1 MAADGEPD
9 ISWAEEHSINRG
21 TRMIRQ
27 PLLKFHSV
35 HGENLQ
41 VLSAGRRARRK
52 DSFCKS
58 LAFSNRYVRTENTLQ
73 LMFRPVLI
81 DEIVC
86 VKLAEVSDT
95 WSGVLRFGV
104 TSVDPASFRDIEL
117 PKFACPDLTS
127 KSGFWAKALPDRY
140 CVQNFIL
147 HFMVDSEGQLHYGIN
162 GLSKGV
168 FLNRINVNVNLWAIF
183 DVYGNSK
190 SIEFVDTLSAL
201 PSEVHMISRNS
212 IIPPDPV
219 TDNRPNTS
227 GKFNR
232 KNLILLFTELR
243 FHRFCGLNAQVDE
256 RGLYASR
263 VGHEFS
269 QGYVFTN
276 RPIKMNE
283 KFTIIVVKHAS
294 EFMGGMAF
302 GLTSCDPAKIGSPS
316 VLPADSDS
324 LLERPEYWVC
334 IKNVAVNPVAG
345 DTACFW
351 VQETGEVMFSKN
363 EHSARPIMYVDTTVP
378 LWAFIDLYG
387 TTRKIRLAVERL
399 PASARSSEIARE
411 TASRQSTDLN
421 GLTREMAAIRVA
433 LPPLI
438 NNTNEDRNN
447 AALEVERN
455 IANESV
461 ERTHSTHSDIQT
473 ALQPPALP
481 ARPSYTAPNLLS
493 SLGERVAIPSVTTTP
508 VTRATTRSPAIS
520 TASYSS
526 DMLQT
531 NDYSNEA
538 RSISATRNI
547 SPLVDGLDRPAS
559 APRFASLNSRYNN
572 DLRLSCS
579 PSNLSSNLDSN
590 VRDTGL
596 GVSASN
602 TKVADGT
609 TATSSSFAKTIE
621 AVSSGEGTSSA
632 TESECV
638 VCMSERADSVLYRC
652 GHLCMCFTCAKN
664 TMDGSG
670 VCPLCRQII
679 IDVIRCYCS

>member
-1 MAADGEPD
+1 MGNGSSRSDLAADGEPD
-9 ISWAEEHSINRG
+9 ITWAAEHSINRG
-21 TRMIRQ
+21 TREKQQ
-27 PLLKFHSV
+27 PLLKFHTV

-58 LAFSNRYVRTENTLQ
+58 LAFSS
-73 LMFRPVLI
+73 RPVLI

-86 VKLAEVSDT
+86 VKLTEVSDT

-168 FLNRINVNVNLWAIF
+168 FLNRINVNVNLWGIF

-219 TDNRPNTS
+219 TDNRPNT
-227 GKFNR
+227 N
-232 KNLILLFTELR
+232 ELR

-378 LWAFIDLYG
+378 LWAFVDLYG
-387 TTRKIRLAVERL
+387 TTRKIRLAGPVERL

-411 TASRQSTDLN
+411 TAARQSTDLN
-421 GLTREMAAIRVA
+421 SLTREMAAIRVA

-447 AALEVERN
+447 AALEMERN
-455 IANESV
+455 MANESV
-461 ERTHSTHSDIQT
+461 ERTHSAHSDIQT

-493 SLGERVAIPSVTTTP
+493 SLGERVVIPSLTTTS
-508 VTRATTRSPAIS
+508 VTRASTRSPAIS
-520 TASYSS
+520 TTSNSS

-531 NDYSNEA
+531 NDHINDA
-538 RSISATRNI
+538 RSTSAIRHI

-559 APRFASLNSRYNN
+559 APLTTTICAYRVL
-572 DLRLSCS
+572 

-590 VRDTGL
+590 VRDSGL
-596 GVSASN
+596 GASSSN
-602 TKVADGT
+602 TKLASGT
-609 TATSSSFAKTIE
+609 TTTASYLTKTIE
-621 AVSSGEGTSSA
+621 TVSSGEGTSSA